1 MTAAWRH
8 IRAVWKMRKMFKLQ
22 LLRCLHCC
30 SCCCMGEYTVM
41 AARLFFFKQDS
52 SFSCCKTFLSVHKTF
67 HCLYAKKFHYR
78 ILLQQ
83 WCNPQWRINVYL
95 VFAFTRLRAEH
106 CFVRV
111 WITHQSL
118 WTCIASASIHCVIFK
133 LSFLFYSPSYFIV
146 FLSMWKWSSW
156 MSISCLH
163 LAIWKE
169 KNT

>member
-1 MTAAWRH
+1 MAPHQSCMENEEDVQTAA
-8 IRAVWKMRKMFKLQ
+8 AALSPLLQ
-22 LLRCLHCC
+22 LLLHGRVHRHG
-30 SCCCMGEYTVM
+30 SKTI
-41 AARLFFFKQDS
+41 FFKQDS